1 MSVITSE
8 KIFLDKK
15 EEITFI
21 VERVLNTTKE
31 RVILVV
37 PQNSLVLSSLL
48 SIKILYRKIL
58 NSTKVV
64 IIVTEDEKGISM
76 VQKANFVVVPKIS
89 NITEELWGIASERKD
104 RDFYELENS
113 KKEKIAEDTESVK
126 AVKEDGVPL
135 EQQKEE
141 KIENVEKLVEND
153 EDADK
158 FKKPRREAKVINVA
172 GIEIFAGG
180 DIKKNKNIENNR
192 DKIAEINDLTMSE
205 IDRLKNISESK
216 ESFTGRDFTRAVT
229 PAKKSIWSRL
239 FSSKKRIKDPDE
251 RLEGAKPRVNRKR
264 LLTILGITSLFLVV
278 FLGYFVVFRF
288 NSVDISLQVKK
299 EDVSAAERV
308 IGDTELQKIDYESYS
323 IPSITVKEEALST
336 SRTGEATGEAKRGV
350 KAKGAVTVFNT
361 TSNPISLVTGTKIT
375 SVATSRVYVLLEDV
389 SIEASKV
396 DGNGAIEAKYSS
408 DVSVEALEV
417 GSEYNV
423 SDSEPKTKFTID
435 GYESDKVYA
444 QRFKEISGGTSESYT
459 VVSEENVKSL
469 KDKIVPDLKQ
479 EGLTKIK
486 SFVPT
491 GYILLEESVLF
502 EEETVKPLPEVGA
515 ESKDKTFTLSV
526 EAKITAFAVKS
537 KDLEDISS
545 VILGE
550 EDSGKVVSN
559 ISEIKIANVKITD
572 TKVSFDVSFK
582 GTIGGTF
589 TEDQIRQTLGG
600 KSVKEARSYLSN
612 QSDIENYSVSFS
624 PGFLPDFLQV
634 VPKDSKRI
642 AVKLK

>member
-48 SIKILYRKIL
+48 SIRILYRKIL

-64 IIVTEDEKGISM
+64 ILVTEDEKGISM

-104 RDFYELENS
+104 KDSYELENV
-113 KKEKIAEDTESVK
+113 KKEKIDQDTETISEMK
-126 AVKEDGVPL
+126 NDEIPL
-135 EQQKEE
+135 EEQVEE
-141 KIENVEKLVEND
+141 DIENVEKLVD
-153 EDADK
+153 DADTDK
-158 FKKPRREAKVINVA
+158 YKKPRREAKVVNVA

-180 DIKKNKNIENNR
+180 DIKKNKNVEDNH

-229 PAKKSIWSRL
+229 PAKKSIWSNL
-239 FSSKKRIKDPDE
+239 FSNKKRIKDPDE
-251 RLEGAKPRVNRKR
+251 RLEGAKPRVSRKR
-264 LLTILGITSLFLVV
+264 LVTILSIAFVFLFVFVGYFLV
-278 FLGYFVVFRF
+278 FQF

-308 IGDTELQKIDYESYS
+308 IGDTELEKVDYESYS

-375 SVATSRVYVLLEDV
+375 SVATSKVYVLLENV

-396 DGNGAIEAKYSS
+396 DDNGAIEAKYSS
-408 DVSVEALEV
+408 DVSIEALEV

-423 SDSEPKTKFTID
+423 GDSEPKTKFTID

-459 VVSEENVKSL
+459 VVSEENVKAL

-515 ESKDKTFTLSV
+515 EAKDKTFTLSV

-550 EDSGKVVSN
+550 EDSDKVVSN

-600 KSVKEARSYLSN
+600 KSVKNARSYLSS

-624 PGFLPDFLQV
+624 PSFLPDFLQL